1 MIASL
6 RGLNI
11 HRRIPNACISYKNNK
26 ISRISSA
33 LYSNKHSPVDTY
45 EVPPPASD
53 YTPRMGHA
61 VSRSALNKPAMV
73 TDITPTTATQ
83 TNAMY
88 HSWKMIRF
96 DADGKVRMV
105 DVPRS
110 DLYSKF
116 GLQGRDIRIVVSN
129 TNYPTIMVRKHCIVL
144 DIRNLSAI
152 ITENAMY
159 LLKVYIHGFII
170 FLFNKSYS
178 VI

>member
-1 MIASL
+1 MITSL
-6 RGLNI
+6 RRLV
-11 HRRIPNACISYKNNK
+11 HRRMPTACISNKSNK
-26 ISRISSA
+26 IERVSSVF
-33 LYSNKHSPVDTY
+33 YSNKHPTVDTY
-45 EVPPPASD
+45 EVPPPALD
-53 YTPRMGHA
+53 YTPRTSQT
-61 VSRSALNKPAMV
+61 VSRYAPNKPSIIN
-73 TDITPTTATQ
+73 DIATTNSTQ

-129 TNYPTIMVRKHCIVL
+129 MNYPTIMVRKHCIVL
-144 DIRNLSAI
+144 DIKNLSAI

-159 LLKVYIHGFII
+159 LLKV
-170 FLFNKSYS
+170 
-178 VI
+178 